1 MEILQVVLLAFLIE
15 AVWETLKMVWQENK
29 ISIDRVGALVIG
41 LGVAIFYRVDLIHLA
56 GIAVSFSY
64 FGAVLSGILIS
75 RGGNYIHDLV
85 SRLNNRKITE

>member
-29 ISIDRVGALVIG
+29 ISIDRVGALIIG
-41 LGVAIFYRVDLIHLA
+41 LGVAIFYQVDLIHLA
-56 GIAVSFSY
+56 GIATSFSY
-64 FGAVLSGILIS
+64 VGAVLSGILIS

-85 SRLNNRKITE
+85 SRLKGNQTE